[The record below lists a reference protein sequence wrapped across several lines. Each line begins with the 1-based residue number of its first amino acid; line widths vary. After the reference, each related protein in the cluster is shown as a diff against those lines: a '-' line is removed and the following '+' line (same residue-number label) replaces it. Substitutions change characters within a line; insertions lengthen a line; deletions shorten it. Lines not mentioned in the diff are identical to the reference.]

1 MSFFNIVT
9 FPNDPCDA
17 GTLNGTCYTKEE
29 CSSKGGTNDGS
40 CASGYGVCCVCKYQ
54 KKSLGCIKFKNI
66 PILLFF

>member
-40 CASGYGVCCVCKYQ
+40 CASGYGVCCLCKYQ
-54 KKSLGCIKFKNI
+54 K
-66 PILLFF
+66 